1 MSSYHT
7 PRQNH
12 LIAGKHGGV
21 KIFCSPNAFPV
32 YQQLASKSHNAN
44 YWATLIIRAVKG
56 LKSGAVNSKDVFVR
70 TSSMHQGLQDFQIV
84 LPGCKVFAQRHD
96 NGDYVISS
104 IVHADDYNQ
113 LQKSNEAPGLHRANR
128 EGSLWKT
135 EIAENNKVKNRPT
148 ISVVAVSD
156 TGFSRPAYA
165 AERVGPRIKK
175 TVNSSVNTT
184 GFDLFFT
191 PGKGRIAGLS
201 NLRQAMK
208 ADTDKSLN
216 EASALLANIMK
227 DSRKEENITWFA
239 DFGGVAILTQA
250 MNILNR
256 HNLKLKG
263 HTLYLH
269 RPTARK
275 DSIYKLSQ
283 SLGMTVD
290 RTFVTSNPLNT
301 NELIGSGSLTL
312 PFLRKQKEDSYTL
325 LQMGMDIG
333 KGITGGTS
341 VWKAGAALAT
351 AASAAALFPAS
362 ATVIG
367 ALGLAAKAS
376 ATIPV
381 VAAHMPNTTDRI
393 MAKF

>member
-21 KIFCSPNAFPV
+21 KIFCSPNAYPV
-32 YQQLASKSHNAN
+32 YQQLVSKSNNAN
-44 YWATLIIRAVKG
+44 YWATLIVRAVKG

-70 TSSMHQGLQDFQIV
+70 TSAVNQGLQDFQIV

-96 NGDYVISS
+96 NGEYVISS
-104 IVHADDYNQ
+104 IVHADDYEQ
-113 LQKSNEAPGLHRANR
+113 LQESHQRPALHRAQR
-128 EGSLWKT
+128 EGRLWKT
-135 EIAENNKVKNRPT
+135 EIAENNKVKSRPL

-156 TGFSRPAYA
+156 TGFNKPLHA
-165 AERVGPRIKK
+165 AERVGPRVKK
-175 TVNSSVNTT
+175 TVNSSVNET

-191 PGKGRIAGLS
+191 PGKGQIAGLS
-201 NLRQAMK
+201 NLRRAMK
-208 ADTDKSLN
+208 ADTDESLN
-216 EASALLANIMK
+216 EAAFLLANIMK
-227 DSRKEENITWFA
+227 EARKEENITWFA

-256 HNLKLKG
+256 HNLKLAG
-263 HTLYLH
+263 HKLYLH

-275 DSIYKLSQ
+275 DTIYKLSQ

-312 PFLRKQKEDSYTL
+312 PFLRKQQEESYTL
-325 LQMGMDIG
+325 LQMGMDMG
-333 KGITGGTS
+333 KGITGGKS
-341 VWKAGAALAT
+341 VWKAGAALVT
-351 AASAAALFPAS
+351 AASAATLFPAS

-367 ALGLAAKAS
+367 AIGLGVKAGAAVPMIS
-376 ATIPV
+376 
-381 VAAHMPNTTDRI
+381 AHMPNTTDRI

>member
-1 MSSYHT
+1 MT
-7 PRQNH
+7 
-12 LIAGKHGGV
+12 
-21 KIFCSPNAFPV
+21 
-32 YQQLASKSHNAN
+32 
-44 YWATLIIRAVKG
+44 
-56 LKSGAVNSKDVFVR
+56 
-70 TSSMHQGLQDFQIV
+70 
-84 LPGCKVFAQRHD
+84 
-96 NGDYVISS
+96 VISS
-104 IVHADDYNQ
+104 IVHADDYSQ
-113 LQKSNEAPGLHRANR
+113 LQESYQAPDLHRAYR
-128 EGSLWKT
+128 EDRVWET
-135 EIAENNKVKNRPT
+135 EIAENNKVKSRSV

-156 TGFSRPAYA
+156 TGFSKSSDA
-165 AERVGPRIKK
+165 AVRVGPRIKK
-175 TVNSSVNTT
+175 TVNSSVDTT

-216 EASALLANIMK
+216 EASVLLANIMK
-227 DSRKEENITWFA
+227 DARKEENITWFA

-256 HNLKLKG
+256 HNLKLTG
-263 HTLYLH
+263 HKLYLH

-333 KGITGGTS
+333 KGITGGKG
-341 VWKAGAALAT
+341 VWKAGAALAS
-351 AASAAALFPAS
+351 AATAAALFPAS